1 MSLCQ
6 SKKNIEEETEKKKNP
21 SLRVNGKVTFPKS
34 IERRVCGGKRNI
46 QVV

>member
-6 SKKNIEEETEKKKNP
+6 SKNNIEEETEKKNP
-21 SLRVNGKVTFPKS
+21 SLRVNGKVTFPQS
-34 IERRVCGGKRNI
+34 TERRVYGGKRNI